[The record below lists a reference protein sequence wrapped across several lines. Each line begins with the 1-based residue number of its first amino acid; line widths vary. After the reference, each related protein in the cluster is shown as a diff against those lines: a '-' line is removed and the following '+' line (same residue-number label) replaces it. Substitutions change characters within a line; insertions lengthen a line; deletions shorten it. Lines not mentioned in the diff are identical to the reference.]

1 MSPENKASEFN
12 LAPVLALIEQKRKR
26 HGEKYQ
32 RFIGAV
38 AALLRAKFPE
48 AFGKMPD
55 DRLSEMIAFVD
66 VVGEDS
72 KAMMKR
78 LKEGCAGCG
87 WCCSQTSGIIVSAE
101 DAERISR
108 ELKQKKADLFV
119 FREGVWWIKDAHPCR
134 WWNPRNGRCRIYN
147 IRPQTCRNWPTI
159 DNHDGVA
166 CLQPV
171 AECAYAVRVTA
182 VKVLDMLDPAKPR

>member
-1 MSPENKASEFN
+1 MNTDDFGGDPA
-12 LAPVLALIEQKRKR
+12 LAPVRALIEQKQKR

-32 RFIGAV
+32 RFIRAV
-38 AALLRAKFPE
+38 AALLRAEYPE
-48 AFGKMPD
+48 VFGKMPD
-55 DRLSEMIAFVD
+55 DRLSGMIAFVD
-66 VVGEDS
+66 VFVEDS

-78 LKEGCAGCG
+78 LKDACTGCG
-87 WCCSQTSGIIVSAE
+87 WCCSQTSGIIISAE

-108 ELKQKKADLFV
+108 ELKQKKTDLFV
-119 FREGVWWIKDAHPCR
+119 FREGVWWIKSAHPCG

-171 AECAYAVRVTA
+171 EECAYAVKVTA
-182 VKVLDMLDPAKPR
+182 VKVLDLLDPARAK